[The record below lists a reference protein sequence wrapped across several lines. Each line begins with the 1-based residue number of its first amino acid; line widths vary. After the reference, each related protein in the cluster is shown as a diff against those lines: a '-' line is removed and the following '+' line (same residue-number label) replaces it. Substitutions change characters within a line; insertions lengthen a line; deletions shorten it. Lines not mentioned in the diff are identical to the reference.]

1 MIDKDKHLRGMLH
14 VNGVELLGESMSDDA
29 LIRFMRQHPGVCV
42 TETDFQEAGPFNLML
57 WAPDLTSIDD
67 LLDDTAVTRA
77 AATAALHLM
86 KKGKMGKNK
95 NSHNPVLVNA
105 ILRTTGQ

>member
-1 MIDKDKHLRGMLH
+1 NK
-14 VNGVELLGESMSDDA
+14 ELA
-29 LIRFMRQHPGVCV
+29 LELPGPVIG
-42 TETDFQEAGPFNLML
+42 DLP